1 MRIDVGDLER
11 NLSSRCEGK
20 GGNEEVLHTQDLNV

>member
-1 MRIDVGDLER
+1 MRIDVGGLER

-20 GGNEEVLHTQDLNV
+20 RENEEELHTQDLNV